1 MCRLRGGKEDPLPQ
15 VPLSAGWEAH
25 EEDFCLQR
33 QRLHAAVRSAGQE
46 ARVLVLCA
54 AGKVSAALFISMRAA
69 RHQAASDCAE
79 GHPLPNTSQW
89 LAELQS
95 TPPPVL

>member
-1 MCRLRGGKEDPLPQ
+1 MTLLLSKITFPVPLCRVRGGKEDPLPQ
-15 VPLSAGWEAH
+15 VPLPAGWKAH

-54 AGKVSAALFISMRAA
+54 TGKVSAASYRTLT
-69 RHQAASDCAE
+69 
-79 GHPLPNTSQW
+79 N
-89 LAELQS
+89 
-95 TPPPVL
+95 